1 MPFLATE
8 PVLETPKAVEI
19 LTSVLLRA
27 DLVVLAM
34 ITPVSVTQQVPE
46 ENLTH
51 SLALRQ
57 VLYIKP
63 EMEIPLLATKLV
75 LKVRLISLIHI

>member
-19 LTSVLLRA
+19 LTSGLLRA
-27 DLVVLAM
+27 PKVFLAM

-57 VLYIKP
+57 ALQMYPEIKT
-63 EMEIPLLATKLV
+63 PLSVIKLAIKM
-75 LKVRLISLIHI
+75 